1 MTTFRI
7 SLSHT
12 YMIRKIVVLLLIVF
26 HLNCATTLALTN
38 ALQKKK
44 EYVPYEGTLYDL
56 AFTFMGP
63 NWKFLSANGS
73 FAYWIF
79 SIIDL
84 PFSFVLDTVLLPGT
98 VPYYIYVSSGRP
110 GSKEWHHN
118 KFSVRLQ
125 SFQDQNPPYGALKSI
140 IDHNDVGALQRF
152 LKSYDVVALEKKIGS
167 LQDDGLLPYKH
178 IYNYHERAMAGG
190 HYFNKIGIMDYM
202 AAFFSN
208 KELEE
213 SWLRPRDRLEIAY
226 TLYEEFRNDPILEK
240 RYYDTVWKVCFSSG
254 ILIENPKV
262 LKKILQEFS
271 ERREIYDLFEPI
283 ALRYP
288 KKEYKKIQ
296 KESKH
301 NVYSN
306 EPPQISEHWYERI
319 KLLTEIDKLLEK
331 NPELQKKWRNTA
343 WRTAISS
350 GIVVHRPQIL
360 EKSFREFPTE
370 TEIWNLNL
378 FIEAHKNKNRQSMD
392 IITKNLTDAKS
403 FPLDRLEEK
412 AVINILG
419 YHNLLEKLLQT
430 GWDPNQILE
439 WKKSKFRGGK
449 EFIEKERTTLLI
461 LAMEEDSVPADTLR
475 TLLKYGVNPGLG
487 VKRNSEGKEYTLYP
501 LASVHSYGNGIL
513 KELKQKILIEQPLKE
528 FHTKYPTYSLL
539 QSYVE
544 KQNVRAFEK
553 TLAGIDLVS
562 MEKEMRR
569 LQKENFVPMEIPRT
583 NRDGADKTS
592 ILGSIT
598 SLARVHV
605 QYKDRQE
612 CLAFGT
618 FGKYAE
624 AIEIQKAYYSA
635 IQKDEDLKRS
645 FLEDLGRRGAFWE
658 DPIFSEQMPKLL
670 SGDRVD
676 WSRFELEDL
685 VQHKETLDL
694 LMKQDSKMETGLKQK
709 IVAVSL
715 FCGKPKS
722 AEVALK
728 YFSENDYRNFS
739 SDYVNFLLNDSKIL
753 ELFLKNGM
761 NPNSTGRKEYQ
772 IPSGCPLLVSI
783 VATPYS
789 WDGIERLVQL
799 LLKYGADPNFP
810 AVKTSNENQK
820 QVSIYPL
827 NFISRSEDRRLFQI
841 LKASGANENLL
852 TPDSREIGFGT
863 YLCRWR

>member
-1 MTTFRI
+1 MTAFRI

-63 NWKFLSANGS
+63 SWKFLSANGS

-110 GSKEWHHN
+110 GSKEWYHN

-152 LKSYDVVALEKKIGS
+152 LKSYDVVALEKKIRS

-190 HYFNKIGIMDYM
+190 HYFNKIGIIDYM

-360 EKSFREFPTE
+360 EKSFREFPKE

-378 FIEAHKNKNRQSMD
+378 FIEAHKNKNRQSID

-403 FPLDRLEEK
+403 FPLDRLEETT
-412 AVINILG
+412 VINTLE
-419 YHNLLEKLLQT
+419 YPNLLEKLLQT

-501 LASVHSYGNGIL
+501 LASVHSNGNGIL

-583 NRDGADKTS
+583 NRDGSDKTS

-598 SLARVHV
+598 SLARVRV

-612 CLAFGT
+612 CWA

-728 YFSENDYRNFS
+728 YFSKNDYLNFS
-739 SDYVNFLLNDSKIL
+739 SDSVNFLLNDFKIL

-772 IPSGCPLLVSI
+772 IPSGCPLLVSV

-810 AVKTSNENQK
+810 AVKTSNQK

-827 NFISRSEDRRLFQI
+827 SFISRSEDRRLFQI

-863 YLCRWR
+863 YLCQWR

>member
-1 MTTFRI
+1 
-7 SLSHT
+7 
-12 YMIRKIVVLLLIVF
+12 MIRKIVVLLLIVF

-63 NWKFLSANGS
+63 SWKFLSANGS

-98 VPYYIYVSSGRP
+98 IPYYIYVSSGRP

-140 IDHNDVGALQRF
+140 IDHNDVGALQKF
-152 LKSYDVVALEKKIGS
+152 LKSYDVVALEKKIRS

-190 HYFNKIGIMDYM
+190 HYFNKIGIIDYM

-226 TLYEEFRNDPILEK
+226 ALYEEFRNDPILEK

-343 WRTAISS
+343 WHTAISS

-360 EKSFREFPTE
+360 EKSFREFPKE

-378 FIEAHKNKNRQSMD
+378 FIEAHKNKNRQSID

-412 AVINILG
+412 AVINILE
-419 YHNLLEKLLQT
+419 YTNLLEKLLQT

-501 LASVHSYGNGIL
+501 LASVHSNGNGIL
-513 KELKQKILIEQPLKE
+513 KELKQKILIERPLKE

-544 KQNVRAFEK
+544 KLNVRAFEK
-553 TLAGIDLVS
+553 ALAGIDLVS

-598 SLARVHV
+598 SLARVRV

-612 CLAFGT
+612 CWA

-728 YFSENDYRNFS
+728 YFSKNDYLNFS
-739 SDYVNFLLNDSKIL
+739 SDSVNFLLNDFKIL

-772 IPSGCPLLVSI
+772 IPSGCPLLVSV

-810 AVKTSNENQK
+810 AVKTSNQK

-827 NFISRSEDRRLFQI
+827 SFISRSEDRRLFQI

-863 YLCRWR
+863 YLCQWR

>member
-1 MTTFRI
+1 
-7 SLSHT
+7 
-12 YMIRKIVVLLLIVF
+12 MIRKIVVLLLIVF

-63 NWKFLSANGS
+63 SWKFLSANGS

-152 LKSYDVVALEKKIGS
+152 LKSYDVVALEKKIRS

-190 HYFNKIGIMDYM
+190 HYFNKIGIIDYM

-240 RYYDTVWKVCFSSG
+240 RYYNTVWKVCFSSG

-360 EKSFREFPTE
+360 EKSFREFPKE

-378 FIEAHKNKNRQSMD
+378 FIEAHKNKNRQSID

-403 FPLDRLEEK
+403 FPLDRLEETT
-412 AVINILG
+412 AINTLE
-419 YHNLLEKLLQT
+419 YPNLLEKLLQT

-501 LASVHSYGNGIL
+501 LASVHSNGNGIL

-598 SLARVHV
+598 SLARVRV

-612 CLAFGT
+612 CWA

-728 YFSENDYRNFS
+728 YFSKNDYLNFS
-739 SDYVNFLLNDSKIL
+739 SDSVNFLLNDFKIL

-772 IPSGCPLLVSI
+772 IPSGCPLLASV

-810 AVKTSNENQK
+810 AVKTSNQK

-827 NFISRSEDRRLFQI
+827 SFISRSEDRRLFQI

-863 YLCRWR
+863 YLCQWR

>member
-1 MTTFRI
+1 
-7 SLSHT
+7 
-12 YMIRKIVVLLLIVF
+12 MIRKIVVLLLIVF

-38 ALQKKK
+38 AIQKGK

-98 VPYYIYVSSGRP
+98 VPYYIYVSSGRT
-110 GSKEWHHN
+110 GSKEWYHN

-167 LQDDGLLPYKH
+167 LQDDGLLPYEH
-178 IYNYHERAMAGG
+178 VYSYREWATTVAGG

-208 KELEE
+208 EKLER
-213 SWLRPRDRLEIAY
+213 SSLHTRDRLEIAY

-271 ERREIYDLFEPI
+271 ERKGIYDLFEPI

-370 TEIWNLNL
+370 TERWSLNL
-378 FIEAHKNKNRQSMD
+378 FIEAHKNKNRQSID
-392 IITKNLTDAKS
+392 IITKNLTDAKN
-403 FPLDRLEEK
+403 FPLDRLEETT
-412 AVINILG
+412 VINTLE

-461 LAMEEDSVPADTLR
+461 FAMEEDSVPADTLR
-475 TLLKYGVNPGLG
+475 TLLKYGANPGLG

-501 LASVHSYGNGIL
+501 LASVHSNGNGIL

-728 YFSENDYRNFS
+728 YFSKNDYRNFS

-789 WDGIERLVQL
+789 WDGIERLVKL

-827 NFISRSEDRRLFQI
+827 NFILGSDRYRLSQLSQI

-863 YLCRWR
+863 YLCQWR

>member
-1 MTTFRI
+1 
-7 SLSHT
+7 
-12 YMIRKIVVLLLIVF
+12 MIRKIVVLLLIVF
-26 HLNCATTLALTN
+26 HLNCATSSALVQ
-38 ALQKKK
+38 AIQKKK

-63 NWKFLSANGS
+63 SWKFLSANGS

-152 LKSYDVVALEKKIGS
+152 LKSYDVVALEKKIRS

-190 HYFNKIGIMDYM
+190 HYFNKIGIIDYM

-343 WRTAISS
+343 WHTAISS

-360 EKSFREFPTE
+360 EKSFREFPKE

-378 FIEAHKNKNRQSMD
+378 FIEAHKNKNRQSID

-412 AVINILG
+412 AVINILE
-419 YHNLLEKLLQT
+419 YPNLLEKLLQT

-501 LASVHSYGNGIL
+501 LASVHSNGNGIL

-583 NRDGADKTS
+583 NRDGSDKTS

-598 SLARVHV
+598 SLARVRV

-612 CLAFGT
+612 CWA

-635 IQKDEDLKRS
+635 IQKDENLKRS

-676 WSRFELEDL
+676 WSGFELEDL

-728 YFSENDYRNFS
+728 YFSKNDYLNFS
-739 SDYVNFLLNDSKIL
+739 SDYVNFLLNDFKIL

-772 IPSGCPLLVSI
+772 IPSGCPLLVSV

-810 AVKTSNENQK
+810 AVKTSNQK

-827 NFISRSEDRRLFQI
+827 SFISRSEDRRLFQI

>member
-1 MTTFRI
+1 
-7 SLSHT
+7 
-12 YMIRKIVVLLLIVF
+12 MIRKIVVLLLIVF

-63 NWKFLSANGS
+63 SWKFLSANGS

-110 GSKEWHHN
+110 GSKEWYHN

-152 LKSYDVVALEKKIGS
+152 LKSYDVVALEKKIRS

-190 HYFNKIGIMDYM
+190 HYFNKIGIIDYM

-360 EKSFREFPTE
+360 EKSFREFPKE

-378 FIEAHKNKNRQSMD
+378 FIEAHKNKNRQSID

-403 FPLDRLEEK
+403 FPLDRLEETT
-412 AVINILG
+412 AINTLE
-419 YHNLLEKLLQT
+419 YPNLLEKLLQT

-501 LASVHSYGNGIL
+501 LASVHSNGNGIL

-598 SLARVHV
+598 SLARVRV

-612 CLAFGT
+612 CWA

-728 YFSENDYRNFS
+728 YFSKNDYLNFS
-739 SDYVNFLLNDSKIL
+739 SDSVNFLLNDFKIL

-772 IPSGCPLLVSI
+772 IPSGCPLLASV

-810 AVKTSNENQK
+810 AVKTSNQK

-827 NFISRSEDRRLFQI
+827 SFISRSEDRRLFQI

-863 YLCRWR
+863 YLCQWR

>member
-1 MTTFRI
+1 MTAFRI

-63 NWKFLSANGS
+63 SWKFLSANGS

-110 GSKEWHHN
+110 GSKEWYHN

-152 LKSYDVVALEKKIGS
+152 LKSYDVVALEKKIRS

-190 HYFNKIGIMDYM
+190 HYFNKIGIIDYM

-360 EKSFREFPTE
+360 EKSFREFPKE

-378 FIEAHKNKNRQSMD
+378 FIEAHKNKNRQSID

-403 FPLDRLEEK
+403 FPLDRLEETT
-412 AVINILG
+412 AINTLE
-419 YHNLLEKLLQT
+419 YPNLLEKLLQT

-501 LASVHSYGNGIL
+501 LASVHSNGNGIL

-598 SLARVHV
+598 SLARVRV

-612 CLAFGT
+612 CWA

-728 YFSENDYRNFS
+728 YFSKNDYLNFS
-739 SDYVNFLLNDSKIL
+739 SDSVNFLLNDFKIL

-772 IPSGCPLLVSI
+772 IPSGCPLLASV

-810 AVKTSNENQK
+810 AVKTSNQK

-827 NFISRSEDRRLFQI
+827 SFISRSEDRRLFQI

-863 YLCRWR
+863 YLCQWR

>member
-1 MTTFRI
+1 MTAFRI

-63 NWKFLSANGS
+63 SWKFLSANGS

-110 GSKEWHHN
+110 GSKEWYHN

-152 LKSYDVVALEKKIGS
+152 LKSYDVVVLEKKIRS

-190 HYFNKIGIMDYM
+190 HYFNKIGIIDYM

-343 WRTAISS
+343 WHTAISS

-360 EKSFREFPTE
+360 EKSFREFPKE

-378 FIEAHKNKNRQSMD
+378 FIEAHKNKNRQSID

-412 AVINILG
+412 AVINILE
-419 YHNLLEKLLQT
+419 YTNLLEKLLQT

-501 LASVHSYGNGIL
+501 LASVHSNGNGIL
-513 KELKQKILIEQPLKE
+513 KELKQKILIERPLKE

-544 KQNVRAFEK
+544 KLNVRAFEK

-562 MEKEMRR
+562 MEKEMLR
-569 LQKENFVPMEIPRT
+569 LRKENFVPMEIPRT

-612 CLAFGT
+612 CWA

-676 WSRFELEDL
+676 WSGFELEDL

-728 YFSENDYRNFS
+728 YFSKNDYLNFS
-739 SDYVNFLLNDSKIL
+739 SDSVNFLLNDFKIL

-772 IPSGCPLLVSI
+772 IPSGCPLLVSV

-810 AVKTSNENQK
+810 AVKTSNQK

-827 NFISRSEDRRLFQI
+827 SFISRSEDRRLFQI

-863 YLCRWR
+863 YLCQWR

>member
-1 MTTFRI
+1 MTAFRI

-63 NWKFLSANGS
+63 SWKFLSANGS

-110 GSKEWHHN
+110 GSKEWYHN

-152 LKSYDVVALEKKIGS
+152 LKSYDVVALEKKIRS
-167 LQDDGLLPYKH
+167 LQDDSLLPYKH

-343 WRTAISS
+343 WHTAISS

-360 EKSFREFPTE
+360 EKSFREFPKE

-378 FIEAHKNKNRQSMD
+378 FIEAHKNKNRQSID

-412 AVINILG
+412 AVINILE
-419 YHNLLEKLLQT
+419 YTNLLEKLLQT

-501 LASVHSYGNGIL
+501 LASVHSNGNGIL

-598 SLARVHV
+598 SLARVRV

-612 CLAFGT
+612 CWA

-670 SGDRVD
+670 FGDRVD

-728 YFSENDYRNFS
+728 YFSKNDYLNFS

-789 WDGIERLVQL
+789 WDGIERLVKL

-820 QVSIYPL
+820 QVLIYPL
-827 NFISRSEDRRLFQI
+827 SFISRSEDRRLFQI

-863 YLCRWR
+863 YLCQWR

>member
-110 GSKEWHHN
+110 GSKEWYHN

-262 LKKILQEFS
+262 LKKIIQEFS

-283 ALRYP
+283 ARRYP

-370 TEIWNLNL
+370 TERWSLNL

-412 AVINILG
+412 TVRNILE

-461 LAMEEDSVPADTLR
+461 LAMEEDSMPADTLR

-612 CLAFGT
+612 CWAFGT

-789 WDGIERLVQL
+789 WDGIERLVKL

-852 TPDSREIGFGT
+852 TPDSREIEFGT

>member
-1 MTTFRI
+1 
-7 SLSHT
+7 
-12 YMIRKIVVLLLIVF
+12 MIRKIVVLLLIVF
-26 HLNCATTLALTN
+26 HLNCATSSALVQ
-38 ALQKKK
+38 AIQKKK

-63 NWKFLSANGS
+63 SWKFLSANGS

-152 LKSYDVVALEKKIGS
+152 LKSYDVVALEKKIRS

-190 HYFNKIGIMDYM
+190 HYFNKIGIIDYM

-240 RYYDTVWKVCFSSG
+240 RYYNTVWKVCFSSG

-343 WRTAISS
+343 WHTAISS

-360 EKSFREFPTE
+360 EKSFREFPKE

-378 FIEAHKNKNRQSMD
+378 FIEAHKNKNRQSID

-412 AVINILG
+412 AVINILE
-419 YHNLLEKLLQT
+419 YPNLLEKLLQT

-501 LASVHSYGNGIL
+501 LASVHSNGNGIL

-583 NRDGADKTS
+583 NRDGSDKTS

-598 SLARVHV
+598 SLARVRV

-612 CLAFGT
+612 CWA

-635 IQKDEDLKRS
+635 IQKDENLKRS

-676 WSRFELEDL
+676 WSGFELEDL

-728 YFSENDYRNFS
+728 YFSKNDYLNFS
-739 SDYVNFLLNDSKIL
+739 SDYVNFLLNDFKIL

-772 IPSGCPLLVSI
+772 IPSGCPLLVSV

-810 AVKTSNENQK
+810 AVKTSNQK

-827 NFISRSEDRRLFQI
+827 SFISRSEDRRLFQI

>member
-1 MTTFRI
+1 
-7 SLSHT
+7 
-12 YMIRKIVVLLLIVF
+12 MIRKIVVLLLIVF

-63 NWKFLSANGS
+63 SWKFLSANGS

-110 GSKEWHHN
+110 GSKEWYHN

-152 LKSYDVVALEKKIGS
+152 LKSYDVVALEKKIRS

-190 HYFNKIGIMDYM
+190 HYFNKIGIIDYM

-360 EKSFREFPTE
+360 EKSFREFPKE

-378 FIEAHKNKNRQSMD
+378 FIEAHKNKNRQSID

-403 FPLDRLEEK
+403 FPLDRLEETT
-412 AVINILG
+412 VINTLE
-419 YHNLLEKLLQT
+419 YPNLLEKLLQT

-501 LASVHSYGNGIL
+501 LASVHSNGNGIL

-583 NRDGADKTS
+583 NRDGSDKTS

-598 SLARVHV
+598 SLARVRV

-612 CLAFGT
+612 CWA

-728 YFSENDYRNFS
+728 YFSKNDYLNFS
-739 SDYVNFLLNDSKIL
+739 SDSVNFLLNDFKIL

-772 IPSGCPLLVSI
+772 IPSGCPLLVSV

-810 AVKTSNENQK
+810 AVKTSNQK

-827 NFISRSEDRRLFQI
+827 SFISRSEDRRLFQI

-863 YLCRWR
+863 YLCQWR

>member
-1 MTTFRI
+1 
-7 SLSHT
+7 
-12 YMIRKIVVLLLIVF
+12 MIRKIVVLLLIVF

-63 NWKFLSANGS
+63 SWKFLSANGS

-110 GSKEWHHN
+110 GSKEWYHN

-152 LKSYDVVALEKKIGS
+152 LKSYDVVALEKKIRS
-167 LQDDGLLPYKH
+167 LQDDSLLPYKH

-343 WRTAISS
+343 WHTAISS

-360 EKSFREFPTE
+360 EKSFREFPKE

-378 FIEAHKNKNRQSMD
+378 FIEAHKNKNRQSID

-412 AVINILG
+412 AVINILE
-419 YHNLLEKLLQT
+419 YTNLLEKLLQT

-501 LASVHSYGNGIL
+501 LASVHSNGNGIL

-598 SLARVHV
+598 SLARVRV

-612 CLAFGT
+612 CWA

-670 SGDRVD
+670 FGDRVD

-728 YFSENDYRNFS
+728 YFSKNDYLNFS

-789 WDGIERLVQL
+789 WDGIERLVKL

-820 QVSIYPL
+820 QVLIYPL
-827 NFISRSEDRRLFQI
+827 SFISRSEDRRLFQI

-863 YLCRWR
+863 YLCQWR

>member
-1 MTTFRI
+1 
-7 SLSHT
+7 
-12 YMIRKIVVLLLIVF
+12 MIRKIVVLLLIVF

-63 NWKFLSANGS
+63 SWKFLSANGS

-152 LKSYDVVALEKKIGS
+152 LKSYDVVALEKKIRS

-190 HYFNKIGIMDYM
+190 HYFNKIGIIDYM

-240 RYYDTVWKVCFSSG
+240 RYYNTVWKVCFSSG

-343 WRTAISS
+343 WHTAISS

-360 EKSFREFPTE
+360 EKSFREFPKE

-378 FIEAHKNKNRQSMD
+378 FIEAHKNKNRQSID

-412 AVINILG
+412 AVINILE
-419 YHNLLEKLLQT
+419 YPNLLEKLLQT

-501 LASVHSYGNGIL
+501 LASVHSNGNGIL

-598 SLARVHV
+598 SLARVRV

-612 CLAFGT
+612 CWA

-728 YFSENDYRNFS
+728 YFSKNDYLNFS
-739 SDYVNFLLNDSKIL
+739 SDSVNFLLNDFKIL

-772 IPSGCPLLVSI
+772 IPSGCPLLASV

-810 AVKTSNENQK
+810 AVKTSNQK

-827 NFISRSEDRRLFQI
+827 SFISRSEDRRLFQI

-863 YLCRWR
+863 YLCQWR